1 MFVSEEPLREETSGL
16 SEKNP
21 GSMKKGESS
30 KVDTKGLSLEDKV
43 VPKAQKM
50 LRS

>member
-1 MFVSEEPLREETSGL
+1 MSGEALRQETSGL

-21 GSMKKGESS
+21 GSTKKGASS
-30 KVDTKGLSLEDKV
+30 KVGTKGLSLEDKV
-43 VPKAQKM
+43 GPKAQKM